1 LPTLDGFN
9 YFDSPGPSPASSPAQ
24 SIHSA
29 LGPEG
34 VEKKENKQQPGKN
47 RYGEDTQHVEKFI
60 WHLKMIIGYK
70 LIATMLTLSSP
81 LADLRMELE
90 LGRGGGAVN
99 GLNLYRQ
106 SATVNK

>member
-1 LPTLDGFN
+1 MQN
-9 YFDSPGPSPASSPAQ
+9 NKSKKKEEKNQ
-24 SIHSA
+24 
-29 LGPEG
+29 G

-90 LGRGGGAVN
+90 LGRGAERSTVSI
-99 GLNLYRQ
+99 YIDSRQ
-106 SATVNK
+106 L

>member
-1 LPTLDGFN
+1 MQN
-9 YFDSPGPSPASSPAQ
+9 NKSKKKEEKKNQ
-24 SIHSA
+24 
-29 LGPEG
+29 G

>member
-1 LPTLDGFN
+1 MLHIKQT
-9 YFDSPGPSPASSPAQ
+9 PGTCKTSRKKKVIYQAV
-24 SIHSA
+24 
-29 LGPEG
+29 GE
-34 VEKKENKQQPGKN
+34 KENKQKPEKN

-81 LADLRMELE
+81 LADLS
-90 LGRGGGAVN
+90 GSGIGGGGLGFGPVN

-106 SATVNK
+106 LATVNK

>member
-1 LPTLDGFN
+1 
-9 YFDSPGPSPASSPAQ
+9 
-24 SIHSA
+24 
-29 LGPEG
+29 
-34 VEKKENKQQPGKN
+34 
-47 RYGEDTQHVEKFI
+47 
-60 WHLKMIIGYK
+60 MIIGYK